1 MMQTRCPACSTV
13 FRITPEQIRVRHGQ
27 VRCGRC
33 QRLFNA
39 LDSLLEAPIPPRPPQ
54 PVVVPDAVSSPVLPG
69 DDLPPLAASVADT
82 VAPTALQ
89 PGPESRE
96 APEAGPA
103 PEPSPPVP
111 EQPPPVAA
119 EACTSLP
126 DDVAGDMTHVMA
138 HVMASEAADDT
149 APPGTEAGES
159 HASSAPRTLAPAD
172 TSDTPAESWEAPAA
186 EAEQEPPGRYL
197 DTLDIAQEHP
207 ATTRSL
213 GRLWALVSVLSL
225 LALTYQILIHFRIEI
240 AAAWPQARPALQTL
254 CIPLDCRI
262 TLPRRV
268 DLLDIATSELRP
280 APHNKDW
287 MLLSAT
293 IKNRGAVDLMYPH
306 LELTLTDGEEQPVLR
321 KILAPADYLTA
332 EHPAADGF
340 GAKQELE
347 LHLALNVN
355 DTNDTAEPSSAAGTG
370 NAAPAAGSASPR
382 EVRPRPVPEGYR
394 LFLFDP

>member
-39 LDSLLEAPIPPRPPQ
+39 LDSLLEAPIPSRPPQ
-54 PVVVPDAVSSPVLPG
+54 PVVVSDAVPSPALPG
-69 DDLPPLAASVADT
+69 DDLPPLAVSVADT
-82 VAPTALQ
+82 VADTALQ
-89 PGPESRE
+89 PEPESRE
-96 APEAGPA
+96 APEAPA

-119 EACTSLP
+119 ESCTSLP
-126 DDVAGDMTHVMA
+126 DDAAGDMA

-149 APPGTEAGES
+149 APPGTEVEEP
-159 HASSAPRTLAPAD
+159 HVSSAPQILAPADISD
-172 TSDTPAESWEAPAA
+172 TSDTPAEFGEAPAA
-186 EAEQEPPGRYL
+186 ETEQKPPGRYL
-197 DTLDIAQEHP
+197 DTLDIAEEHP

-213 GRLWALVSVLSL
+213 GRLWALVSALSL

-254 CIPLDCRI
+254 CAPLDCRI

-280 APHNKDW
+280 APRNKDW

-306 LELTLTDGEEQPVLR
+306 LELTLIDGEEQPVLR

-355 DTNDTAEPSSAAGTG
+355 DTNDTAELSSAAGTG
-370 NAAPAAGSASPR
+370 NALPAAGSAPSR

-394 LFLFDP
+394 LFLFYP